1 VQAALKH
8 PRGVG
13 LSDHEIARHVGV
25 DHKTVLNWRMKLAAS
40 REIPQIA
47 KHVGVDHK
55 TVSHWRSKL
64 EASWEIPKI
73 ATRAVTRKGKTYQQR
88 TDNIGKRAR
97 GHREG
102 DRGSDRQAA
111 GAEDG

>member
-8 PRGVG
+8 PRGVE

-47 KHVGVDHK
+47 
-55 TVSHWRSKL
+55 
-64 EASWEIPKI
+64 
-73 ATRAVTRKGKTYQQR
+73 TRTVTRKGKTYQQK

-111 GAEDG
+111 GAEDGYATSAKFC

>member
-1 VQAALKH
+1 VILLWRRRRCGKRSRNNPQRAVQAALKH
-8 PRGVG
+8 PRGAG
-13 LSDHEIARHVGV
+13 LSD
-25 DHKTVLNWRMKLAAS
+25 S
-40 REIPQIA
+40 QIA
-47 KHVGVDHK
+47 KHVGVTQQ
-55 TVSHWRSKL
+55 TVSNWRKKL
-64 EASWEIPKI
+64 ESSYKICKI
-73 ATRAVTRKGKTYQQR
+73 AKRTVTRKGKTYQQR